1 MKVYR
6 EIEKTIIKIN
16 DIKTKEKIIYQHER
30 PISVNHTDINKIV
43 LSNKGSFS
51 KKDFKYF
58 LDYKDAKTIRP
69 LWIFLSK
76 IRAYRRWN

>member
-16 DIKTKEKIIYQHER
+16 DIKTKKKIIYQHER
-30 PISVNHTDINKIV
+30 PISVNHTDINRIV

-58 LDYKDAKTIRP
+58 IDYKDAKTIRP

>member
-1 MKVYR
+1 M
-6 EIEKTIIKIN
+6 EKTIIKIN
-16 DIKTKEKIIYQHER
+16 DIKIKKNIIYQHER
-30 PISVNHTDINKIV
+30 PISVNHTNINKIV

-51 KKDFKYF
+51 KKDLKYF
-58 LDYKDAKTIRP
+58 IDYKDAKKIRP